1 MPECKSVQEMYGVI
15 LSSENR
21 AVLKDYL
28 GGPEGLGG
36 DTMLL
41 LAKDGTLGASIK
53 IATAIHA

>member
-1 MPECKSVQEMYGVI
+1 MQVCTENVWSHPVI
-15 LSSENR
+15 SENR

-41 LAKDGTLGASIK
+41 LAKDGTVGASIK

>member
-1 MPECKSVQEMYGVI
+1 MQVCTGNVWSHPVI
-15 LSSENR
+15 SENR

-41 LAKDGTLGASIK
+41 LAKDGTVGASIK